1 MIIRARRKEI
11 KNVWKI
17 PEILKIER
25 TPVETFFITALIWLF
40 VSNILWILV
49 TSLYEILALWNHK
62 KSSFKPI
69 LLTSFLCRCSRDVN
83 LNSEEIVRHFSGIC
97 FYTAF
102 RFTCQSWIFP
112 KGQNYGGNVKWK
124 LWGIHS
130 IPYYSNCCDYISIN
144 SII

>member
-97 FYTAF
+97 FYHFALLVNHAF
-102 RFTCQSWIFP
+102 FLR
-112 KGQNYGGNVKWK
+112 VKIMGEM
-124 LWGIHS
+124 LNE
-130 IPYYSNCCDYISIN
+130 NCGVPRLLFHLLGLFLARLTS
-144 SII
+144 